1 MDPTGVLQLLDLAN
15 KLVSKNFTIIPT
27 STLQSLEREIT
38 TLWIL
43 VGVLF
48 FLFLLTFLGNWDEK
62 VLAWLERFFKR
73 RKK

>member
-1 MDPTGVLQLLDLAN
+1 MDPASLLNLLSTAD

-43 VGVLF
+43 VGVLM

-62 VLAWLERFFKR
+62 VISWLKRFFER
-73 RKK
+73 RKS

>member
-1 MDPTGVLQLLDLAN
+1 MDPGSVINLLTMAN

-43 VGVLF
+43 VGVLM

-62 VLAWLERFFKR
+62 VIRWLERFFKR
-73 RKK
+73 RKS